1 MFRSSIHVK
10 RLFHYKLYIA
20 NIKYTKITCCLAGD
34 GYYVPT
40 YASFVIETNILFQTW
55 ELFLNQIT
63 GNPWNKK
70 LHILDLKI
78 LSLKLT
84 GVCMSK
90 IAKFSQCFETQ
101 IRWSFCIVT
110 AAEAGLFAY
119 YVIICDFKNIR
130 PQTIMAASGNE
141 HGGSC
146 NFNDVVA
153 FDHNQLR
160 RPPVAK
166 FRLWVKKMIT

>member
-10 RLFHYKLYIA
+10 RLFHYKWYTV

-40 YASFVIETNILFQTW
+40 YASFVIETNILFQTR

-70 LHILDLKI
+70 WHILDLKI

-101 IRWSFCIVT
+101 IRQALCNVT
-110 AAEAGLFAY
+110 TTGAGLFAY
-119 YVIICDFKNIR
+119 YVIIYDFRNFWKQI
-130 PQTIMAASGNE
+130 IMAASGHK
-141 HGGSC
+141 HGGSF

-153 FDHNQLR
+153 FDHN
-160 RPPVAK
+160 
-166 FRLWVKKMIT
+166 

>member
-1 MFRSSIHVK
+1 
-10 RLFHYKLYIA
+10 
-20 NIKYTKITCCLAGD
+20 
-34 GYYVPT
+34 
-40 YASFVIETNILFQTW
+40 
-55 ELFLNQIT
+55 
-63 GNPWNKK
+63 
-70 LHILDLKI
+70 
-78 LSLKLT
+78 
-84 GVCMSK
+84 MSK
-90 IAKFSQCFETQ
+90 IVKFSQHFETQ
-101 IRWSFCIVT
+101 IRRSFCIVT

-160 RPPVAK
+160 RPPAAK
-166 FRLWVKKMIT
+166 FRL